1 MLVYF
6 YRESDGKI
14 ILIVHIMQDFPG
26 SPVVKILRSKARGM
40 GPVPGQGTEI
50 LRAMGVAQ
58 SENHH
63 HKVVLVMLL
72 SFT

>member
-1 MLVYF
+1 
-6 YRESDGKI
+6 
-14 ILIVHIMQDFPG
+14 MQDFPG
-26 SPVVKILRSKARGM
+26 SPVVKILCSKARGM

-50 LRAMGVAQ
+50 LRAMGVAK

-63 HKVVLVMLL
+63 NKIVPVMPL